1 MGHNAPIFQFCLIL
15 ITVYSACQAVA
26 VLCSFLRLAV
36 TAPTVQTRWEC
47 NLFSCAGSWRVLT
60 AIAVAQCQW
69 AHSCTPWNE
78 DGNAV
83 VSLNG
88 QSIASNTDATK
99 VVGPDVKQKTKEL
112 CLCMRMTFV
121 CMSFPITDAGCR

>member
-1 MGHNAPIFQFCLIL
+1 MGML
-15 ITVYSACQAVA
+15 
-26 VLCSFLRLAV
+26 
-36 TAPTVQTRWEC
+36 
-47 NLFSCAGSWRVLT
+47 RVLT

-121 CMSFPITDAGCR
+121 CMSFPITDGLLLLLLLLLPWLSVSGAKWHFDPVVEVR